1 MDENLLKNI
10 PKIKEDTFNNN
21 EEIVS
26 YLNNISL
33 IIKNFS
39 MSIGHIINNLK
50 NISKKL
56 VRQIYN
62 SSLLI
67 KEINKDKKYSIKCK
81 QLSDKIEIQEESR
94 KILDEYIKL
103 ITLNLNYFSKDI
115 KNAFMKIQEYN
126 RNKNSFYFNKN
137 NNDVKTETIDKNYE
151 KYLTISSLNNY
162 KIKKDLNN
170 HNANDNNYFYTINC
184 PTPINKN
191 IYIQMKDKNKN
202 SDNKLRNIILNS
214 ALFEDSPKNVKY
226 NYHLSTHKKVNKNLD
241 LGLTRPIRRKIN
253 STNNSYRLN
262 MKNDSIKKSLID
274 SNKFLK
280 DKSRN
285 SSKNSVIKRTHSLT
299 NLLLDKNK
307 NIKKNFNN
315 NINTNYFRKHYT
327 SNKIIKNNNN
337 NYNENKARTINI
349 NNRRNYNGTINV
361 EEYTNSNGR
370 NNINDNSLLLSHK
383 VIQFLSI
390 IQEMKDKYNN
400 RNCENNLDFKEIKL
414 KYENLKK
421 SISDLSY
428 KVINDFYIN
437 SSTIQSLNSNNTIS
451 VNNSSNYKNNL
462 NKNND
467 IYELL
472 SMIKLYREKIKK
484 LEINCKTLLSVK
496 EKVFNDNVQKSKLIS
511 KIMQELEELKNENNI
526 RNSQKYNV
534 NLNSVKIEENYI
546 LQIKKLKLA
555 LESKNNDIT
564 KKDRI
569 IANLNT
575 EIKNIMK
582 SNNYNNYKNK
592 NYLTNNNKQ
601 TLLIENAIHFS
612 IINDISDINDIN
624 KKIIEEKEEII
635 ILLKNEINSL
645 NNKINKSKN
654 RDVINKKIPDN
665 INHINNNIY
674 IINQYKEKVN
684 KLKEENSNLKNKN
697 NQLSKENKSL
707 SKEVESLSNINKKN
721 ELLKEEQENKIKE
734 LNELINEN
742 LNNGDNNNQIID
754 IKENKEKIELLI
766 NENQELKNEIEEL
779 KENQINASS
788 KDKENDFKE
797 LINDYE
803 AKIKYLTEQNDYYK
817 QNIDN
822 LKIENSIINQ
832 EFENVKNENNKLHK
846 IMKEHN
852 IKINDDEY
860 IPNNYNIIAD
870 KSIGNLSWFLLR
882 KKLGDKNNYSD
893 YIWVEK
899 NNMNNLEE
907 FNYINE
913 IDLVNKKIINY
924 ISQLEEKE
932 LIIGRLTQKLNKY
945 ENINDNK

>member
-1 MDENLLKNI
+1 MDENILKNI
-10 PKIKEDTFNNN
+10 PIIKQDTFNNN
-21 EEIVS
+21 EEMVS
-26 YLNNISL
+26 YVNNISL
-33 IIKNFS
+33 IIKKFS
-39 MSIGHIINNLK
+39 ISISQIINNLK

-56 VRQIYN
+56 VKQIIN

-67 KEINKDKKYSIKCK
+67 KEINKDKRYSIKCK
-81 QLSDKIEIQEESR
+81 QLNNKIELQEESR
-94 KILDEYIKL
+94 KLLDEYIKL
-103 ITLNLNYFSKDI
+103 IAYSINYFSKDI
-115 KNAFMKIQEYN
+115 KSAFMKIQEYN
-126 RNKNSFYFNKN
+126 RNKNQFYYNKN
-137 NNDVKTETIDKNYE
+137 NNDVKTEVLDKKFE

-162 KIKKDLNN
+162 KNKKDLNN
-170 HNANDNNYFYTINC
+170 HNANDNNFYYTINC
-184 PTPINKN
+184 PTPINKS
-191 IYIQMKDKNKN
+191 IYLQMKDKNRN
-202 SDNKLRNIILNS
+202 SNNKIRNIILNS
-214 ALFEDSPKNVKY
+214 ALSEEPPKNIKY
-226 NYHLSTHKKVNKNLD
+226 NYHLSTHKKVNKNFD
-241 LGLTRPIRRKIN
+241 LGLTHPIRRKIN

-262 MKNDSIKKSLID
+262 MKSDSIKTNLID

-280 DKSRN
+280 EKSRN
-285 SSKNSVIKRTHSLT
+285 SSKNSIIKRTQSLT

-307 NIKKNFNN
+307 NTNKNFNN
-315 NINTNYFRKHYT
+315 NININSFRKHYT
-327 SNKIIKNNNN
+327 SNKIINNNN
-337 NYNENKARTINI
+337 ENNTKTINV
-349 NNRRNYNGTINV
+349 NSRHNYNGTINV
-361 EEYTNSNGR
+361 EEYTTSNGR
-370 NNINDNSLLLSHK
+370 NNLSDNSLLLSHK

-437 SSTIQSLNSNNTIS
+437 SSTIQSLNSNNTMS
-451 VNNSSNYKNNL
+451 ANNTSYKNNL

-467 IYELL
+467 TNELL
-472 SMIKLYREKIKK
+472 SMIKMYREKIKK

-511 KIMQELEELKNENNI
+511 KIMKELEELKNENNI
-526 RNSQKYNV
+526 RNNQKYNI
-534 NLNSVKIEENYI
+534 NLNSAKIEENYI

-575 EIKNIMK
+575 EIKNLMK
-582 SNNYNNYKNK
+582 NNNYSNYKNK
-592 NYLTNNNKQ
+592 NFLTNNNNQ
-601 TLLIENAIHFS
+601 ILLIENATHFS

-624 KKIIEEKEEII
+624 RKIIEEKEEII
-635 ILLKNEINSL
+635 TLLKNEINSL
-645 NNKINKSKN
+645 NNKISKSKN
-654 RDVINKKIPDN
+654 KDVINKQIPEN

-674 IINQYKEKVN
+674 IINQYKEKVK
-684 KLKEENSNLKNKN
+684 KLKEENSNLKSKY
-697 NQLSKENKSL
+697 NQISKENKSL
-707 SKEVESLSNINKKN
+707 SKEIESLSNINKTN
-721 ELLKEEQENKIKE
+721 ELLKEEQEQKIKE
-734 LNELINEN
+734 LNEIINEN
-742 LNNGDNNNQIID
+742 LNNEDNNNKIIE

-779 KENQINASS
+779 KENQINTSS

-803 AKIKYLTEQNDYYK
+803 AKIKLYTEKNDYYK

-846 IMKEHN
+846 LMKEHN
-852 IKINDDEY
+852 IKIDDDEY
-860 IPNNYNIIAD
+860 IPNNYDIIAD

-882 KKLGDKNNYSD
+882 QKLGDKNNYSD

-899 NNMNNLEE
+899 NNINNLEE
-907 FNYINE
+907 FNYVNE

-945 ENINDNK
+945 ENNNDNK

>member
-1 MDENLLKNI
+1 MDENILKNI
-10 PKIKEDTFNNN
+10 PIIKQDTFNNN
-21 EEIVS
+21 EEMVS
-26 YLNNISL
+26 YVNNISL
-33 IIKNFS
+33 IIKKFS
-39 MSIGHIINNLK
+39 ISISQIINNLK

-56 VRQIYN
+56 VKQIIN

-67 KEINKDKKYSIKCK
+67 KEINKDKRYSIKCK
-81 QLSDKIEIQEESR
+81 QLNNKIELQEESR
-94 KILDEYIKL
+94 KLLDEYIKL
-103 ITLNLNYFSKDI
+103 ITYSINYFSKDI
-115 KNAFMKIQEYN
+115 KSAFMKIQEYN
-126 RNKNSFYFNKN
+126 RNKNQFYYNKN
-137 NNDVKTETIDKNYE
+137 NNDVKTEVLDKKFE

-162 KIKKDLNN
+162 KNKKDLNN
-170 HNANDNNYFYTINC
+170 HNANDNNFYYTINC
-184 PTPINKN
+184 PTPINKS
-191 IYIQMKDKNKN
+191 IYLQMKDKNRN
-202 SDNKLRNIILNS
+202 SNNKIRNIILNS
-214 ALFEDSPKNVKY
+214 ALSEEPPKNIKY
-226 NYHLSTHKKVNKNLD
+226 NYHLSTHKKVNKNFD
-241 LGLTRPIRRKIN
+241 LGLTHPIRRKIN

-262 MKNDSIKKSLID
+262 MKSDSIKNNLID

-280 DKSRN
+280 EKSRN
-285 SSKNSVIKRTHSLT
+285 SSKNSLIKRTQSLT

-307 NIKKNFNN
+307 NTNKNFNN
-315 NINTNYFRKHYT
+315 NININSFRKHYT
-327 SNKIIKNNNN
+327 SNKIINNNN
-337 NYNENKARTINI
+337 NENNTKTINV
-349 NNRRNYNGTINV
+349 NSRHNYNGTINV
-361 EEYTNSNGR
+361 EEYTTSNGR
-370 NNINDNSLLLSHK
+370 NNNLSDNSLLLSHK

-437 SSTIQSLNSNNTIS
+437 SSTIQSLNSNNTMS
-451 VNNSSNYKNNL
+451 ANNTSYKNNL

-467 IYELL
+467 TNELL
-472 SMIKLYREKIKK
+472 SMIKMYREKIKK

-511 KIMQELEELKNENNI
+511 KIMKELEELKNENNI
-526 RNSQKYNV
+526 RNNQKYNI

-575 EIKNIMK
+575 EIKNLMK
-582 SNNYNNYKNK
+582 NNNYSNYKNK
-592 NYLTNNNKQ
+592 NFLTNNNNQ
-601 TLLIENAIHFS
+601 ILLIENATHFS

-624 KKIIEEKEEII
+624 RKIIEEKEEII
-635 ILLKNEINSL
+635 TLLKNEINSL
-645 NNKINKSKN
+645 NNKISKSKN
-654 RDVINKKIPDN
+654 KDVMNKQMPDN

-674 IINQYKEKVN
+674 IINQYKEKVK
-684 KLKEENSNLKNKN
+684 KLKEENSNLKSKY
-697 NQLSKENKSL
+697 NQISKENKSL
-707 SKEVESLSNINKKN
+707 SKEIESLSNINKTN
-721 ELLKEEQENKIKE
+721 ELLKEEQEQKIKE
-734 LNELINEN
+734 LNVIINEN
-742 LNNGDNNNQIID
+742 LNNEDNNNKIID

-779 KENQINASS
+779 KENQINTSS

-803 AKIKYLTEQNDYYK
+803 AKIKLYTEKNDYYK

-846 IMKEHN
+846 LMKEHN

-860 IPNNYNIIAD
+860 IPNNYDIIAD

-882 KKLGDKNNYSD
+882 QKLGDKNNYSD

-899 NNMNNLEE
+899 NNINNLEE
-907 FNYINE
+907 FNYVNE

-945 ENINDNK
+945 ENNNDNK

>member
-1 MDENLLKNI
+1 MDENILKNI
-10 PKIKEDTFNNN
+10 PIIKQDTFNNN
-21 EEIVS
+21 EEMVS
-26 YLNNISL
+26 YVNNISL
-33 IIKNFS
+33 IIKKFS
-39 MSIGHIINNLK
+39 ISISQIINNLK

-56 VRQIYN
+56 VKQIIN

-67 KEINKDKKYSIKCK
+67 KEINKDKRYSIKCK
-81 QLSDKIEIQEESR
+81 QLNNKIELQEESR
-94 KILDEYIKL
+94 KLLDEYIKL
-103 ITLNLNYFSKDI
+103 ITYSINYFSKDI
-115 KNAFMKIQEYN
+115 KSAFMKIQEYN
-126 RNKNSFYFNKN
+126 RNKNQFYYNKN
-137 NNDVKTETIDKNYE
+137 NNDVKTEVLDKKFE

-162 KIKKDLNN
+162 KNKKDLNN
-170 HNANDNNYFYTINC
+170 HNANDNNFYYTINC
-184 PTPINKN
+184 PTPINKS
-191 IYIQMKDKNKN
+191 IYLQMKDKNRN
-202 SDNKLRNIILNS
+202 SNNKIRNIILNS
-214 ALFEDSPKNVKY
+214 ALSEEPPKNIKY
-226 NYHLSTHKKVNKNLD
+226 NYHLSTHKKVNKNFD
-241 LGLTRPIRRKIN
+241 LGLTHPIRRKIN

-262 MKNDSIKKSLID
+262 MKSDSIKNNLID

-280 DKSRN
+280 EKSRN
-285 SSKNSVIKRTHSLT
+285 SSKNSIIKRTQSLT

-307 NIKKNFNN
+307 NTNKNFNN
-315 NINTNYFRKHYT
+315 NININSFRKHYT
-327 SNKIIKNNNN
+327 SNKIINNNN
-337 NYNENKARTINI
+337 NENNTKTINV
-349 NNRRNYNGTINV
+349 NSRHNYNGTINV
-361 EEYTNSNGR
+361 EEYTTSNGR
-370 NNINDNSLLLSHK
+370 NNLSDNSLLLSHK

-437 SSTIQSLNSNNTIS
+437 SSTIQSLNSNNTMNA
-451 VNNSSNYKNNL
+451 NNTSYKNNL

-467 IYELL
+467 TNELL
-472 SMIKLYREKIKK
+472 SMIKMYREKIKK

-511 KIMQELEELKNENNI
+511 KIMKELEELKSENNI
-526 RNSQKYNV
+526 RNNQKYNI

-575 EIKNIMK
+575 EIKNLMK
-582 SNNYNNYKNK
+582 NNNYSNYKNK
-592 NYLTNNNKQ
+592 NFLTNNNNQ
-601 TLLIENAIHFS
+601 ILLIENATHFS

-624 KKIIEEKEEII
+624 RKIIEEKEEII
-635 ILLKNEINSL
+635 TLLKNEINSL
-645 NNKINKSKN
+645 NNKISKSKN
-654 RDVINKKIPDN
+654 KDVINKQIPEN

-674 IINQYKEKVN
+674 IINQYKEKVK
-684 KLKEENSNLKNKN
+684 KLKEENSNLKSKY
-697 NQLSKENKSL
+697 NQISKENKSL
-707 SKEVESLSNINKKN
+707 SKEIESLSNINKTN
-721 ELLKEEQENKIKE
+721 ELLKEEQEQKIKE
-734 LNELINEN
+734 LNVIINEN
-742 LNNGDNNNQIID
+742 LNNEDNNNKIID

-779 KENQINASS
+779 KENQINTSS

-803 AKIKYLTEQNDYYK
+803 AKIKLYTEKNDYYK

-846 IMKEHN
+846 LMKEHN
-852 IKINDDEY
+852 IKIDDDEY
-860 IPNNYNIIAD
+860 IPNNYDIIAD

-882 KKLGDKNNYSD
+882 QKLGDKNNYSD

-899 NNMNNLEE
+899 NNIDNLEE
-907 FNYINE
+907 FNYVNE

-945 ENINDNK
+945 ENNNDNK

>member
-1 MDENLLKNI
+1 MDENILKNI
-10 PKIKEDTFNNN
+10 PIIKQDTFNNN
-21 EEIVS
+21 EEMVS
-26 YLNNISL
+26 YVNNISL
-33 IIKNFS
+33 IIKKFS
-39 MSIGHIINNLK
+39 ISISQIINNLK

-56 VRQIYN
+56 VKQIIN

-67 KEINKDKKYSIKCK
+67 KEINKDKRYSIKCK
-81 QLSDKIEIQEESR
+81 QLNDKIELQEESR
-94 KILDEYIKL
+94 KLLDEYIKL
-103 ITLNLNYFSKDI
+103 ITYSINYFSKDI
-115 KNAFMKIQEYN
+115 KSAFMKIQEYN
-126 RNKNSFYFNKN
+126 RNKNQFYYNKN
-137 NNDVKTETIDKNYE
+137 NNDVKTEVMDKNFE

-162 KIKKDLNN
+162 KNKTDLNN
-170 HNANDNNYFYTINC
+170 HNTNDNNFYYTINC
-184 PTPINKN
+184 PTPINKS
-191 IYIQMKDKNKN
+191 IYLQMKDKNRN
-202 SDNKLRNIILNS
+202 SNNKIRNIILNS
-214 ALFEDSPKNVKY
+214 ALYEEPPKKIKY
-226 NYHLSTHKKVNKNLD
+226 NYHLSTHKNVNKNFD
-241 LGLTRPIRRKIN
+241 LGLTHPIRRKIN

-262 MKNDSIKKSLID
+262 MKSDSIKNNLID

-280 DKSRN
+280 EKSRN
-285 SSKNSVIKRTHSLT
+285 SSKNSIIKRTHSLT

-307 NIKKNFNN
+307 NINKNFNN
-315 NINTNYFRKHYT
+315 NININSFRKHYT
-327 SNKIIKNNNN
+327 SNKIINNNN
-337 NYNENKARTINI
+337 ENNTKTISVNS
-349 NNRRNYNGTINV
+349 RHNYNGTINV
-361 EEYTNSNGR
+361 EEYTTSNGR
-370 NNINDNSLLLSHK
+370 NNLSDNSLLLSHK

-421 SISDLSY
+421 LISDLSY

-437 SSTIQSLNSNNTIS
+437 SSTIQSLNSNNTMS
-451 VNNSSNYKNNL
+451 ANTTSNYKNNL
-462 NKNND
+462 NKNNNTN
-467 IYELL
+467 ELL
-472 SMIKLYREKIKK
+472 SMIKMYREKIKK

-511 KIMQELEELKNENNI
+511 KIMKELEELKNENNI
-526 RNSQKYNV
+526 RNNQKYNI

-575 EIKNIMK
+575 EIKNLMK
-582 SNNYNNYKNK
+582 NNNYSNYKNK
-592 NYLTNNNKQ
+592 NYLISNNNQ
-601 TLLIENAIHFS
+601 ILLIENATHFS
-612 IINDISDINDIN
+612 IINDISDINNIN
-624 KKIIEEKEEII
+624 RKIIEEKEEII
-635 ILLKNEINSL
+635 TLLKNEINSL
-645 NNKINKSKN
+645 NNKISKSKN
-654 RDVINKKIPDN
+654 KDVINKQIPDN

-674 IINQYKEKVN
+674 IINQYKEKVK
-684 KLKEENSNLKNKN
+684 KLKEENSNLKSKY
-697 NQLSKENKSL
+697 NQISKENKSL
-707 SKEVESLSNINKKN
+707 SKEIESLSNINKTN
-721 ELLKEEQENKIKE
+721 ELLKEEQVQKIKE
-734 LNELINEN
+734 LNEIINEN
-742 LNNGDNNNQIID
+742 LNNEDNNNKIID

-779 KENQINASS
+779 KENQINTSS

-803 AKIKYLTEQNDYYK
+803 AKIKLYTEQNDYYK

-846 IMKEHN
+846 LMKEHN

-860 IPNNYNIIAD
+860 IPNNYDIIAD

-882 KKLGDKNNYSD
+882 QKLGDKNNYSD

-899 NNMNNLEE
+899 NNIKNLEE
-907 FNYINE
+907 FNYVNE

-945 ENINDNK
+945 ENNNDNK

>member
-1 MDENLLKNI
+1 MDENILKNI
-10 PKIKEDTFNNN
+10 PIIKQDTFNNN
-21 EEIVS
+21 EEMVS
-26 YLNNISL
+26 YVNNISL
-33 IIKNFS
+33 IIKKFS
-39 MSIGHIINNLK
+39 ISISQIINNLK

-56 VRQIYN
+56 VKQIIN

-67 KEINKDKKYSIKCK
+67 KEINKDKRYSIKCK
-81 QLSDKIEIQEESR
+81 QLNNKIELQEESR
-94 KILDEYIKL
+94 KLLDEYIKL
-103 ITLNLNYFSKDI
+103 ITYSINYFSKDI
-115 KNAFMKIQEYN
+115 KSAFMKIQEYN
-126 RNKNSFYFNKN
+126 RNKNQFYYNKN
-137 NNDVKTETIDKNYE
+137 NNDVKTEVLDKKFE

-162 KIKKDLNN
+162 KNKKDLNN
-170 HNANDNNYFYTINC
+170 HNANDNNFYYTINC
-184 PTPINKN
+184 PTPINKS
-191 IYIQMKDKNKN
+191 IYLQMKDKNRN
-202 SDNKLRNIILNS
+202 SNNKIRNIILNS
-214 ALFEDSPKNVKY
+214 ALSEEPPKNIKY
-226 NYHLSTHKKVNKNLD
+226 NYHLSTHKKVNKNFD
-241 LGLTRPIRRKIN
+241 LGLTHPIRRKIN

-262 MKNDSIKKSLID
+262 MKSDSIKNNLID

-280 DKSRN
+280 EKSRN
-285 SSKNSVIKRTHSLT
+285 SSKNSIIKRTQSLT

-307 NIKKNFNN
+307 NTNKNFNN
-315 NINTNYFRKHYT
+315 NININSFRKHYT
-327 SNKIIKNNNN
+327 SNKIINNNN
-337 NYNENKARTINI
+337 ENNTKTINV
-349 NNRRNYNGTINV
+349 NSRHNYNGTINV
-361 EEYTNSNGR
+361 EEYTTSNGR
-370 NNINDNSLLLSHK
+370 NNNLSDNSLLLSHK

-437 SSTIQSLNSNNTIS
+437 SSTIQSLNSNNTMS
-451 VNNSSNYKNNL
+451 ANNTSYKNNL

-467 IYELL
+467 TNELL
-472 SMIKLYREKIKK
+472 SMIKMYREKIKK

-511 KIMQELEELKNENNI
+511 KIMKELEELKSENNI
-526 RNSQKYNV
+526 RNNQKYNI

-575 EIKNIMK
+575 EIKNLMK
-582 SNNYNNYKNK
+582 NNNYSNYKNK
-592 NYLTNNNKQ
+592 NFLISNNNQ
-601 TLLIENAIHFS
+601 ILLIENATHFS

-624 KKIIEEKEEII
+624 RKIIEEKEEII
-635 ILLKNEINSL
+635 TLLKNEINSL
-645 NNKINKSKN
+645 NNKISKSKN
-654 RDVINKKIPDN
+654 KDVINKQIPEN

-674 IINQYKEKVN
+674 IINQYKEKVK
-684 KLKEENSNLKNKN
+684 KLKEENSNLKSKY
-697 NQLSKENKSL
+697 NQISKENKSL
-707 SKEVESLSNINKKN
+707 SKEIESLSNINKTN
-721 ELLKEEQENKIKE
+721 ELLKEEQEQKIKE
-734 LNELINEN
+734 LNVIINEN
-742 LNNGDNNNQIID
+742 LNNEDNNNKIID

-779 KENQINASS
+779 KENQINTSS

-803 AKIKYLTEQNDYYK
+803 AKIKLYTEKNDYYK

-846 IMKEHN
+846 LMKEHN

-860 IPNNYNIIAD
+860 IPNNYDIIAD

-882 KKLGDKNNYSD
+882 QKLGDKNNYSD

-899 NNMNNLEE
+899 NNINNLEE
-907 FNYINE
+907 FNYVNE

-945 ENINDNK
+945 ENNNDNK

>member
-10 PKIKEDTFNNN
+10 PKINQNTFNNN
-21 EEIVS
+21 EEMIS
-26 YLNNISL
+26 YLNNISH

-39 MSIGHIINNLK
+39 ISISQIINNLK

-56 VRQIYN
+56 IKQIAN

-81 QLSDKIEIQEESR
+81 QLNDKIEMQEESR

-103 ITLNLNYFSKDI
+103 ITYNMNFFSKDI
-115 KNAFMKIQEYN
+115 KNIFMKIQEYN
-126 RNKNSFYFNKN
+126 RNKNSFCYNKN
-137 NNDVKTETIDKNYE
+137 SNDIKTETMDKKYE

-162 KIKKDLNN
+162 KNKKDLNN
-170 HNANDNNYFYTINC
+170 HNVNDNNFFYTINC
-184 PTPINKN
+184 PTPTNKN
-191 IYIQMKDKNKN
+191 IYLQMKEKNRN
-202 SDNKLRNIILNS
+202 NNNKLRNIILNS
-214 ALFEDSPKNVKY
+214 ALFEDPPKNFKY
-226 NYHLSTHKKVNKNLD
+226 NYNLSTQKKVNKNFD
-241 LGLTRPIRRKIN
+241 LGITRPIRRKIN
-253 STNNSYRLN
+253 STNNSYRQN
-262 MKNDSIKKSLID
+262 MKSDSIKNNLVASK
-274 SNKFLK
+274 KFLK
-280 DKSRN
+280 EDKSRN

-299 NLLLDKNK
+299 NLLLDKNR
-307 NIKKNFNN
+307 NINKKFNN
-315 NINTNYFRKHYT
+315 NIKINYFRKHYT
-327 SNKIIKNNNN
+327 SNKIINIDHENNA
-337 NYNENKARTINI
+337 KTINV
-349 NNRRNYNGTINV
+349 NNRHNYNGTINV
-361 EEYTNSNGR
+361 EECTNSNR
-370 NNINDNSLLLSHK
+370 NNINENSLLLSHK

-421 SISDLSY
+421 TISDLSY
-428 KVINDFYIN
+428 KIINDFYIN
-437 SSTIQSLNSNNTIS
+437 SSTIQSLNTNNTNS
-451 VNNSSNYKNNL
+451 ANNTSNYKNNL

-467 IYELL
+467 INELL
-472 SMIKLYREKIKK
+472 SMIKMYREKIKK

-511 KIMQELEELKNENNI
+511 KIMKELEGLKNENNI
-526 RNSQKYNV
+526 RNNQKYNI

-555 LESKNNDIT
+555 LESKNSDIT

-582 SNNYNNYKNK
+582 NNNYNKYKN
-592 NYLTNNNKQ
+592 YSISNNKNKQ
-601 TLLIENAIHFS
+601 ILLIENAIHFS

-635 ILLKNEINSL
+635 TLLKNEINTL

-654 RDVINKKIPDN
+654 KDSINKQIPDN

-674 IINQYKEKVN
+674 IINQYKEKVQ
-684 KLKEENSNLKNKN
+684 KLKEENSELKSKYD
-697 NQLSKENKSL
+697 QISKENKSL
-707 SKEVESLSNINKKN
+707 SKEIESLSNINKTN

-734 LNELINEN
+734 LNEIINEN
-742 LNNGDNNNQIID
+742 LNNDDNNKIID

-779 KENQINASS
+779 KENQINETS

-797 LINDYE
+797 LINDYK
-803 AKIKYLTEQNDYYK
+803 AKIKLYTEQNDYYK
-817 QNIDN
+817 KNIDN

-846 IMKEHN
+846 LIKENN
-852 IKINDDEY
+852 IKVNDDEY
-860 IPNNYNIIAD
+860 IPNNYDIIAD
-870 KSIGNLSWFLLR
+870 KNIGNLIWFLLR

-899 NNMNNLEE
+899 NNIDNLEA

-932 LIIGRLTQKLNKY
+932 LIISRLTQKLNKY

>member
-1 MDENLLKNI
+1 MDENILKNI
-10 PKIKEDTFNNN
+10 PIIKQDTFNNN
-21 EEIVS
+21 EEMVS
-26 YLNNISL
+26 YVNNISL
-33 IIKNFS
+33 IIKKFS
-39 MSIGHIINNLK
+39 ISISQIINNLK

-56 VRQIYN
+56 VKQIIN

-67 KEINKDKKYSIKCK
+67 KEINKDKRYSIKCK
-81 QLSDKIEIQEESR
+81 QLNNKIELQEESR
-94 KILDEYIKL
+94 KLLDEYIKL
-103 ITLNLNYFSKDI
+103 ITYSINYFSKDI
-115 KNAFMKIQEYN
+115 KSAFMKIQEYN
-126 RNKNSFYFNKN
+126 RNKNQFYYNKN
-137 NNDVKTETIDKNYE
+137 NNDVKTEVLDKKFE

-162 KIKKDLNN
+162 KNKKDLNN
-170 HNANDNNYFYTINC
+170 HNANDNNFYYTINC
-184 PTPINKN
+184 PTPINKS
-191 IYIQMKDKNKN
+191 IYLQMKDKNRN
-202 SDNKLRNIILNS
+202 SNNKIRNIILNS
-214 ALFEDSPKNVKY
+214 ALSEEPPKNIKY
-226 NYHLSTHKKVNKNLD
+226 NYHLSTHKKVNKNFD
-241 LGLTRPIRRKIN
+241 LGLTHPIRRKIN

-262 MKNDSIKKSLID
+262 MKSDSIKTNLID

-280 DKSRN
+280 EKSRN
-285 SSKNSVIKRTHSLT
+285 SSKNSIIKRTQSLT

-307 NIKKNFNN
+307 NTNKNFNN
-315 NINTNYFRKHYT
+315 NININSFRKHYT
-327 SNKIIKNNNN
+327 SNKIINNNN
-337 NYNENKARTINI
+337 ENNTKTINV
-349 NNRRNYNGTINV
+349 NSRHNYNGTINV
-361 EEYTNSNGR
+361 EEYTTSNGR
-370 NNINDNSLLLSHK
+370 NNNLSDNSLLLSHK

-437 SSTIQSLNSNNTIS
+437 SSTIQSLNSNNTMS
-451 VNNSSNYKNNL
+451 ANNTSYKNNL

-467 IYELL
+467 TNELL
-472 SMIKLYREKIKK
+472 SMIKMYREKIKK

-511 KIMQELEELKNENNI
+511 KIMKELEELKNENNI
-526 RNSQKYNV
+526 RNNQKYNI
-534 NLNSVKIEENYI
+534 NLNSAKIEENYI

-575 EIKNIMK
+575 EIKNLMK
-582 SNNYNNYKNK
+582 NNNYSNYKNK
-592 NYLTNNNKQ
+592 NFLTNNNNQ
-601 TLLIENAIHFS
+601 ILLIENATHFS

-624 KKIIEEKEEII
+624 RKIIEEKEEII
-635 ILLKNEINSL
+635 TLLKNEINSL
-645 NNKINKSKN
+645 NNKISKSKN
-654 RDVINKKIPDN
+654 KDVINKQIPEN

-674 IINQYKEKVN
+674 IINQYKEKVK
-684 KLKEENSNLKNKN
+684 KLKEENSNLKSKY
-697 NQLSKENKSL
+697 NQISKENKSL
-707 SKEVESLSNINKKN
+707 SKEIESLSNINKTN
-721 ELLKEEQENKIKE
+721 ELLKEEQEQKIKE
-734 LNELINEN
+734 LNVIINEN
-742 LNNGDNNNQIID
+742 LNNEDNNNKIID

-779 KENQINASS
+779 KENQINTSS

-797 LINDYE
+797 LINDYK
-803 AKIKYLTEQNDYYK
+803 AKIKLYTEQNDYYK
-817 QNIDN
+817 KNIDN

-832 EFENVKNENNKLHK
+832 EFQNVKNENNKLHK
-846 IMKEHN
+846 LIKENN
-852 IKINDDEY
+852 IKVNDDEY
-860 IPNNYNIIAD
+860 IPNNYDIIAD
-870 KSIGNLSWFLLR
+870 KNIGNLIWFLLR

-899 NNMNNLEE
+899 NNIDNLEA

-932 LIIGRLTQKLNKY
+932 LIISRLTQKLNKY

>member
-1 MDENLLKNI
+1 MDENILKNI
-10 PKIKEDTFNNN
+10 PIIKQDTFNNN
-21 EEIVS
+21 EEMVS
-26 YLNNISL
+26 YVNNISL
-33 IIKNFS
+33 IIKKFS
-39 MSIGHIINNLK
+39 ISISQIINNLK

-56 VRQIYN
+56 VKQIIN

-67 KEINKDKKYSIKCK
+67 KEINKDKRYSIKCK
-81 QLSDKIEIQEESR
+81 QLNNKIELQEESR
-94 KILDEYIKL
+94 KLLDEYIKL
-103 ITLNLNYFSKDI
+103 ITYSINYFSKDI
-115 KNAFMKIQEYN
+115 KSAFVKIQEYN
-126 RNKNSFYFNKN
+126 RNKNQFYYNKN
-137 NNDVKTETIDKNYE
+137 NNDVKTEVMDKKFE

-162 KIKKDLNN
+162 KNKKDLNN
-170 HNANDNNYFYTINC
+170 HNANDNNFYYTINC
-184 PTPINKN
+184 PTPINKS
-191 IYIQMKDKNKN
+191 IYLQMKDKNRN
-202 SDNKLRNIILNS
+202 SNNKIRNIILNS
-214 ALFEDSPKNVKY
+214 ALSEEPPKNIKY
-226 NYHLSTHKKVNKNLD
+226 NYHLSTHKKVNKNFD
-241 LGLTRPIRRKIN
+241 LGLTHPIRRKIN

-262 MKNDSIKKSLID
+262 MKSDSIKNNLID

-280 DKSRN
+280 EKSRN
-285 SSKNSVIKRTHSLT
+285 SSKNSLIKRTQSLT

-307 NIKKNFNN
+307 NTNKNFNN
-315 NINTNYFRKHYT
+315 NININSFRKHYT
-327 SNKIIKNNNN
+327 SNKIINNNN
-337 NYNENKARTINI
+337 ENNTKTINV
-349 NNRRNYNGTINV
+349 NSRHNYNGTINV
-361 EEYTNSNGR
+361 EEYTTSNGR
-370 NNINDNSLLLSHK
+370 NNNLSDNSLLLSHK

-437 SSTIQSLNSNNTIS
+437 SSTIQSLNSNNTMS
-451 VNNSSNYKNNL
+451 ANNTSYKNNL

-467 IYELL
+467 TNELL
-472 SMIKLYREKIKK
+472 SMIKMYREKIKK

-511 KIMQELEELKNENNI
+511 KIMKELEELKNENNI
-526 RNSQKYNV
+526 RNNQKYNI

-575 EIKNIMK
+575 EIKNLMK
-582 SNNYNNYKNK
+582 NNNYSNYKNK
-592 NYLTNNNKQ
+592 NYLTNNNDQ
-601 TLLIENAIHFS
+601 ILLIENATHFS
-612 IINDISDINDIN
+612 IINDISDINEIN
-624 KKIIEEKEEII
+624 RKIIEEKEEII
-635 ILLKNEINSL
+635 TLLKNEINSL
-645 NNKINKSKN
+645 NNKISKSKN
-654 RDVINKKIPDN
+654 KDVMNKQMPDN

-674 IINQYKEKVN
+674 IINQYKEKVK
-684 KLKEENSNLKNKN
+684 KLKEENSNLKSKY
-697 NQLSKENKSL
+697 NQISKENKSL
-707 SKEVESLSNINKKN
+707 SKEIESLSNINKTN
-721 ELLKEEQENKIKE
+721 ELLKEEQEQKIKE
-734 LNELINEN
+734 LNEIINEN
-742 LNNGDNNNQIID
+742 LNNEDNNNKIID

-779 KENQINASS
+779 KENQINTSS

-803 AKIKYLTEQNDYYK
+803 AKIKLYTEKNDYYK

-846 IMKEHN
+846 LMKEHN

-860 IPNNYNIIAD
+860 IPNNYDIIAD

-882 KKLGDKNNYSD
+882 QKLGDKNNYSD

-899 NNMNNLEE
+899 NNINNLEE
-907 FNYINE
+907 FNYVNE

-945 ENINDNK
+945 ENNNDNK

>member
-1 MDENLLKNI
+1 MDENILKNI
-10 PKIKEDTFNNN
+10 PIIKQDTFNNN
-21 EEIVS
+21 EEMVS
-26 YLNNISL
+26 YVNNISL
-33 IIKNFS
+33 IIKKFS
-39 MSIGHIINNLK
+39 ISISQIINNLK

-56 VRQIYN
+56 VKQIIN

-67 KEINKDKKYSIKCK
+67 KEINKDKRYSIKCK
-81 QLSDKIEIQEESR
+81 QLNNKIELQEESR
-94 KILDEYIKL
+94 KLLDEYIKL
-103 ITLNLNYFSKDI
+103 ITYSINYFSKDI
-115 KNAFMKIQEYN
+115 KSAFMKIQEYN
-126 RNKNSFYFNKN
+126 RNKNQFYYNKN
-137 NNDVKTETIDKNYE
+137 NNDVKTEVLDKKFE

-162 KIKKDLNN
+162 KNKKDLNN
-170 HNANDNNYFYTINC
+170 HNANDNNFYYTINC
-184 PTPINKN
+184 PTPINKS
-191 IYIQMKDKNKN
+191 IYLQMKDKNRN
-202 SDNKLRNIILNS
+202 SNNKIRNIILNS
-214 ALFEDSPKNVKY
+214 ALSEEPPKNIKY
-226 NYHLSTHKKVNKNLD
+226 NYHLSTHKKVNKNFD
-241 LGLTRPIRRKIN
+241 LGLTHPIRRKIN

-262 MKNDSIKKSLID
+262 MKSDSIKNNLID

-280 DKSRN
+280 EKSRN
-285 SSKNSVIKRTHSLT
+285 SSKNSLIKRTQSLT

-307 NIKKNFNN
+307 NTNKNFNN
-315 NINTNYFRKHYT
+315 NININSFRKHYT
-327 SNKIIKNNNN
+327 SNKIINNNN
-337 NYNENKARTINI
+337 NENNTKTINV
-349 NNRRNYNGTINV
+349 NSRHNYNGTINV
-361 EEYTNSNGR
+361 EEYTTSNGR
-370 NNINDNSLLLSHK
+370 NNNLSDNSLLLSHK

-437 SSTIQSLNSNNTIS
+437 SSTIQSLNSNNTMS
-451 VNNSSNYKNNL
+451 ANNTSYKNNL

-467 IYELL
+467 TNELL
-472 SMIKLYREKIKK
+472 SMIKMYREKIKK

-511 KIMQELEELKNENNI
+511 KIMKELEELKNENNI
-526 RNSQKYNV
+526 RNNQKYNI

-575 EIKNIMK
+575 EIKNLMK
-582 SNNYNNYKNK
+582 NNNYSNYKNK
-592 NYLTNNNKQ
+592 NFLTNNNNQ
-601 TLLIENAIHFS
+601 ILLIENATHFS
-612 IINDISDINDIN
+612 IINDISDINEIN
-624 KKIIEEKEEII
+624 RKIIEEKEEII
-635 ILLKNEINSL
+635 TLLKNEINSL
-645 NNKINKSKN
+645 NNKISKSKN
-654 RDVINKKIPDN
+654 KDVMNKQMPDN

-674 IINQYKEKVN
+674 IINQYKEKVK
-684 KLKEENSNLKNKN
+684 KLKEENSNLKSKY
-697 NQLSKENKSL
+697 NQISKENKSL
-707 SKEVESLSNINKKN
+707 SKEIESLSNINKTN
-721 ELLKEEQENKIKE
+721 ELLKEEQEQKIKE
-734 LNELINEN
+734 LNEIINEN
-742 LNNGDNNNQIID
+742 LNNEDNNNKIID

-779 KENQINASS
+779 KENQINTSS

-803 AKIKYLTEQNDYYK
+803 AKIKLYTEKNDYYK

-846 IMKEHN
+846 LMKEHN

-860 IPNNYNIIAD
+860 IPNNYDIIAD

-882 KKLGDKNNYSD
+882 QKLGDKNNYSD

-899 NNMNNLEE
+899 NNINNLEE
-907 FNYINE
+907 FNYVNE

-945 ENINDNK
+945 ENNNDNK

>member
-1 MDENLLKNI
+1 MDENILKNI
-10 PKIKEDTFNNN
+10 PIIKQDTFNNN
-21 EEIVS
+21 EEMVS
-26 YLNNISL
+26 YVNNISL
-33 IIKNFS
+33 IIKKFS
-39 MSIGHIINNLK
+39 ISISQIINNLK

-56 VRQIYN
+56 VKQIIN

-67 KEINKDKKYSIKCK
+67 KEINKDKRYSIKCK
-81 QLSDKIEIQEESR
+81 QLNDKIELQEESR
-94 KILDEYIKL
+94 KLLDEYIKL
-103 ITLNLNYFSKDI
+103 ITYSINYFSKDI
-115 KNAFMKIQEYN
+115 KSAFMKIQEYN
-126 RNKNSFYFNKN
+126 RNKNQFYYNKN
-137 NNDVKTETIDKNYE
+137 NNDVKTEVMDKNFE

-162 KIKKDLNN
+162 KNKTDLNN
-170 HNANDNNYFYTINC
+170 HNTNDNNFYYTINC
-184 PTPINKN
+184 PTPINKS
-191 IYIQMKDKNKN
+191 IYLQMKDKNRN
-202 SDNKLRNIILNS
+202 SNNKIRNIILNS
-214 ALFEDSPKNVKY
+214 ALYEEPPKKIKY
-226 NYHLSTHKKVNKNLD
+226 NYHLSTHKNVNKNFD
-241 LGLTRPIRRKIN
+241 LGLTHPIRRKIN

-262 MKNDSIKKSLID
+262 MKSDSIKNNLID

-280 DKSRN
+280 EKSRN
-285 SSKNSVIKRTHSLT
+285 SSKNSIIKRTHSLT

-307 NIKKNFNN
+307 NINKNFNN
-315 NINTNYFRKHYT
+315 NININSFRKHYT
-327 SNKIIKNNNN
+327 SNKIINNNN
-337 NYNENKARTINI
+337 ENNTKTISVNS
-349 NNRRNYNGTINV
+349 RHNYNGTINV
-361 EEYTNSNGR
+361 EEYTTSNGR
-370 NNINDNSLLLSHK
+370 NNLSDNSLLLSHK

-421 SISDLSY
+421 LISDLSY

-437 SSTIQSLNSNNTIS
+437 SSTIQSLNSNNTMS
-451 VNNSSNYKNNL
+451 ANTTSNYKNNL

-467 IYELL
+467 TNELL
-472 SMIKLYREKIKK
+472 SMIKMYREKIKK

-511 KIMQELEELKNENNI
+511 KIMKELEELKNENNI
-526 RNSQKYNV
+526 RNNQKYNI

-575 EIKNIMK
+575 EIKNLMK
-582 SNNYNNYKNK
+582 NNNYSNYKNK
-592 NYLTNNNKQ
+592 NYLISNNNQ
-601 TLLIENAIHFS
+601 ILLIENATHFS
-612 IINDISDINDIN
+612 IINDISDINNIN
-624 KKIIEEKEEII
+624 RKIIEEKEEII
-635 ILLKNEINSL
+635 TLLKNEINSL
-645 NNKINKSKN
+645 NNKISKSKN
-654 RDVINKKIPDN
+654 KDVINKQIPDN

-674 IINQYKEKVN
+674 IINQYKEKVK
-684 KLKEENSNLKNKN
+684 KLKEENSNLKSKY
-697 NQLSKENKSL
+697 NQISKENKSL
-707 SKEVESLSNINKKN
+707 SKEIESLSNINKTN
-721 ELLKEEQENKIKE
+721 ELLKEEQVQKIKE
-734 LNELINEN
+734 LNEIINEN
-742 LNNGDNNNQIID
+742 LNNEDNNNKIID

-779 KENQINASS
+779 KENQINTSS

-803 AKIKYLTEQNDYYK
+803 AKIKLYTEQNDYYK

-846 IMKEHN
+846 LMKEHN

-860 IPNNYNIIAD
+860 IPNNYDIIAD

-882 KKLGDKNNYSD
+882 QKLGDKNNYSD

-899 NNMNNLEE
+899 NNIKNLEE
-907 FNYINE
+907 FNYVNE

-945 ENINDNK
+945 ENNNDNK

>member
-1 MDENLLKNI
+1 MDENILKNI
-10 PKIKEDTFNNN
+10 PIIKQDTFNNN
-21 EEIVS
+21 EEMVS
-26 YLNNISL
+26 YVNNISL
-33 IIKNFS
+33 IIKKFS
-39 MSIGHIINNLK
+39 ISISQIINNLK

-56 VRQIYN
+56 VKQIIN

-67 KEINKDKKYSIKCK
+67 KEINKDKRYSIKCK
-81 QLSDKIEIQEESR
+81 QLNDKIELQEESR
-94 KILDEYIKL
+94 KLLDEYIKL
-103 ITLNLNYFSKDI
+103 ITYSINYFSKDI
-115 KNAFMKIQEYN
+115 KSAFMKIQEYN
-126 RNKNSFYFNKN
+126 RNKNQFYYNKN
-137 NNDVKTETIDKNYE
+137 NNDVKTEVMDKKFE

-162 KIKKDLNN
+162 KNKKDLNN
-170 HNANDNNYFYTINC
+170 HNANDNNFYYTINC
-184 PTPINKN
+184 PTPINKS
-191 IYIQMKDKNKN
+191 IYLQMKDKNRN
-202 SDNKLRNIILNS
+202 SNNKIRNIILNS
-214 ALFEDSPKNVKY
+214 ALSEEPPKNIKY
-226 NYHLSTHKKVNKNLD
+226 NYHLSTHKKVNKNFD
-241 LGLTRPIRRKIN
+241 LGLTHPIRRKIN

-262 MKNDSIKKSLID
+262 MKSDSIKNNLID

-280 DKSRN
+280 EKSRN
-285 SSKNSVIKRTHSLT
+285 SSKNSIIKRTQSLT

-307 NIKKNFNN
+307 NTNKNFNN
-315 NINTNYFRKHYT
+315 NININSFRKHYT
-327 SNKIIKNNNN
+327 SNKIINNNN
-337 NYNENKARTINI
+337 ENNTKTINV
-349 NNRRNYNGTINV
+349 NSRHNYNGTINV
-361 EEYTNSNGR
+361 EEYTTSNGR
-370 NNINDNSLLLSHK
+370 NNLSDNSLLLSHK

-437 SSTIQSLNSNNTIS
+437 SSTIQSLNSNNTMS
-451 VNNSSNYKNNL
+451 ANNTSYKNNL

-467 IYELL
+467 TNELL
-472 SMIKLYREKIKK
+472 SMIKMYREKIKK

-511 KIMQELEELKNENNI
+511 KIMKELEELKSENNI
-526 RNSQKYNV
+526 RNNQKYNI

-575 EIKNIMK
+575 EIKNLMK
-582 SNNYNNYKNK
+582 NNNYSNYKNK
-592 NYLTNNNKQ
+592 NFLTNNNNQ
-601 TLLIENAIHFS
+601 ILLIENATHFS

-624 KKIIEEKEEII
+624 RKIIEEKEEII
-635 ILLKNEINSL
+635 TLLKNEINSL
-645 NNKINKSKN
+645 NNKISKSKN
-654 RDVINKKIPDN
+654 KDVINKQIPEN

-674 IINQYKEKVN
+674 IINQYKEKVK
-684 KLKEENSNLKNKN
+684 KLKEENSNLKSKY
-697 NQLSKENKSL
+697 NQISKENKSL
-707 SKEVESLSNINKKN
+707 SKEIESLSNINKTN
-721 ELLKEEQENKIKE
+721 ELLKEEQEQKIKE
-734 LNELINEN
+734 LNVIINEN
-742 LNNGDNNNQIID
+742 LNNEDNNNKIID
-754 IKENKEKIELLI
+754 IKVNKEKIELLI

-779 KENQINASS
+779 KENQINTSS

-803 AKIKYLTEQNDYYK
+803 AKIKLYTEKNDYYK

-846 IMKEHN
+846 LMKEHN

-860 IPNNYNIIAD
+860 IPNNYDIIAD

-882 KKLGDKNNYSD
+882 QKLGDKNNYSD

-899 NNMNNLEE
+899 NNINNLEE
-907 FNYINE
+907 FNYVNE

-945 ENINDNK
+945 ENNNDNK

>member
-1 MDENLLKNI
+1 MDENILKNI
-10 PKIKEDTFNNN
+10 PIIKQDTFNNN
-21 EEIVS
+21 EEMVS
-26 YLNNISL
+26 YVNNISL
-33 IIKNFS
+33 IIKKFS
-39 MSIGHIINNLK
+39 ISISQIINNLK

-56 VRQIYN
+56 VKQIIN

-67 KEINKDKKYSIKCK
+67 KEINKDKRYSIKCK
-81 QLSDKIEIQEESR
+81 QLNNKIELQEESR
-94 KILDEYIKL
+94 KLLDEYIKL
-103 ITLNLNYFSKDI
+103 ITYSINYFSKDI
-115 KNAFMKIQEYN
+115 KSAFMKIQEYN
-126 RNKNSFYFNKN
+126 RNKNQFYYNKN
-137 NNDVKTETIDKNYE
+137 NNDVKTEVLDKKFE

-162 KIKKDLNN
+162 KNKKDLNN
-170 HNANDNNYFYTINC
+170 HNANDNNFYYTINC
-184 PTPINKN
+184 PTPINKS
-191 IYIQMKDKNKN
+191 IYLQMKDKNRN
-202 SDNKLRNIILNS
+202 SNNKIRNIILNS
-214 ALFEDSPKNVKY
+214 ALSEEPPKNIKY
-226 NYHLSTHKKVNKNLD
+226 NYHLSTHKKVNKNFD
-241 LGLTRPIRRKIN
+241 LGLTHPIRRKIN

-262 MKNDSIKKSLID
+262 MKSDSIKTNLID

-280 DKSRN
+280 EKSRN
-285 SSKNSVIKRTHSLT
+285 SSKNSIIKRTQSLT

-307 NIKKNFNN
+307 NTNKNFNN
-315 NINTNYFRKHYT
+315 NININSFRKHYT
-327 SNKIIKNNNN
+327 SNKIINNNN
-337 NYNENKARTINI
+337 ENNTKTINV
-349 NNRRNYNGTINV
+349 NSRHNYNGTINV
-361 EEYTNSNGR
+361 EEYTTSNGR
-370 NNINDNSLLLSHK
+370 NNNLSDNSLLLSHK

-437 SSTIQSLNSNNTIS
+437 SSTIQSLNSNNTMNA
-451 VNNSSNYKNNL
+451 NNTSYKNNL

-467 IYELL
+467 TNELL
-472 SMIKLYREKIKK
+472 SMIKMYREKIKK

-511 KIMQELEELKNENNI
+511 KIMKELEELKNENNI
-526 RNSQKYNV
+526 RNNQKYNI
-534 NLNSVKIEENYI
+534 NLNSAKIEENYI

-575 EIKNIMK
+575 EIKNLMK
-582 SNNYNNYKNK
+582 NNNYSNYKNK
-592 NYLTNNNKQ
+592 NFLTNNNNQ
-601 TLLIENAIHFS
+601 ILLIENATHFS

-624 KKIIEEKEEII
+624 RKIIEEKEEII
-635 ILLKNEINSL
+635 TLLKNEINSL
-645 NNKINKSKN
+645 NNKISKSKN
-654 RDVINKKIPDN
+654 KDVINKQIPEN

-674 IINQYKEKVN
+674 IINQYKEKVK
-684 KLKEENSNLKNKN
+684 KLKEENSNLKSKY
-697 NQLSKENKSL
+697 NQISKENKSL
-707 SKEVESLSNINKKN
+707 SKEIESLSNINKTN
-721 ELLKEEQENKIKE
+721 ELLKEEQEQKIKE
-734 LNELINEN
+734 LNVIINEN
-742 LNNGDNNNQIID
+742 LNNEDNNNKIID

-779 KENQINASS
+779 KENQINTSS

-803 AKIKYLTEQNDYYK
+803 AKIKLYTEKNDYYK

-846 IMKEHN
+846 LMKEHN

-860 IPNNYNIIAD
+860 IPNNYDIIAD

-882 KKLGDKNNYSD
+882 QKLGDKNNYSD

-899 NNMNNLEE
+899 NNIDNLEE
-907 FNYINE
+907 FNYVNE

-945 ENINDNK
+945 ENNNDNK

>member
-1 MDENLLKNI
+1 MDENILKNI
-10 PKIKEDTFNNN
+10 PIINQDTFNNN
-21 EEIVS
+21 EEMVS
-26 YLNNISL
+26 YVNNISL
-33 IIKNFS
+33 IIKKFS
-39 MSIGHIINNLK
+39 ISISQIINNLK

-56 VRQIYN
+56 VKQIIN

-67 KEINKDKKYSIKCK
+67 KEINKDKRYSIKCK
-81 QLSDKIEIQEESR
+81 QLNDKIELQEESR
-94 KILDEYIKL
+94 KLLDEYIKL
-103 ITLNLNYFSKDI
+103 ITYSINYFSKDI
-115 KNAFMKIQEYN
+115 KSAFMKIQEYN
-126 RNKNSFYFNKN
+126 RNKNQFYYNKN
-137 NNDVKTETIDKNYE
+137 NNDVKTEVLDKKFE

-162 KIKKDLNN
+162 KNKKDLNN
-170 HNANDNNYFYTINC
+170 HNANDNNFYYTINC
-184 PTPINKN
+184 PTPINKS
-191 IYIQMKDKNKN
+191 IYLQMKDKNRN
-202 SDNKLRNIILNS
+202 SNNKIRNIILNS
-214 ALFEDSPKNVKY
+214 ALSEEPPKNIKY
-226 NYHLSTHKKVNKNLD
+226 NYHLSTHKKVNKNFD
-241 LGLTRPIRRKIN
+241 LGLTHPIRRKIN

-262 MKNDSIKKSLID
+262 MKSDSIKNNLID

-280 DKSRN
+280 EKSRN
-285 SSKNSVIKRTHSLT
+285 SSKNSIIKRTQSLT

-307 NIKKNFNN
+307 NTNKNFNN
-315 NINTNYFRKHYT
+315 NININSFRKHYT
-327 SNKIIKNNNN
+327 SNKIINNNN
-337 NYNENKARTINI
+337 NENNTKTINV
-349 NNRRNYNGTINV
+349 NSRHNYNGTINV
-361 EEYTNSNGR
+361 EEYTTSNGR
-370 NNINDNSLLLSHK
+370 NNLSDNSLLLSHK

-437 SSTIQSLNSNNTIS
+437 SSTIQSLNSNNTMS
-451 VNNSSNYKNNL
+451 ANNTSYKNNL

-467 IYELL
+467 TNELL
-472 SMIKLYREKIKK
+472 SMIKMYREKIKK

-511 KIMQELEELKNENNI
+511 KIMKELEELKNENNI
-526 RNSQKYNV
+526 RNNQKYNIK
-534 NLNSVKIEENYI
+534 LNSVKIEENYI

-575 EIKNIMK
+575 EIKNLMK
-582 SNNYNNYKNK
+582 NNNYSNYKNK
-592 NYLTNNNKQ
+592 NYLISNNNQ
-601 TLLIENAIHFS
+601 ILLIENAMHFS

-624 KKIIEEKEEII
+624 RKIIEEKEEII
-635 ILLKNEINSL
+635 TLLKNEINSL
-645 NNKINKSKN
+645 NNKISKSKN
-654 RDVINKKIPDN
+654 KDVMNKQIPDN

-674 IINQYKEKVN
+674 IINQYKEKVK
-684 KLKEENSNLKNKN
+684 KLKEENSNLKSKY
-697 NQLSKENKSL
+697 NQISKENKSL
-707 SKEVESLSNINKKN
+707 SKEIESLSNINKTN
-721 ELLKEEQENKIKE
+721 ELLKEEQEQKIKE
-734 LNELINEN
+734 LNEIINEN
-742 LNNGDNNNQIID
+742 LNNEDNNNKIIE

-779 KENQINASS
+779 KENQINTSS

-803 AKIKYLTEQNDYYK
+803 AKIKLYTEKNDYYK

-846 IMKEHN
+846 LMKEHN
-852 IKINDDEY
+852 IKIDDDEY
-860 IPNNYNIIAD
+860 IPNNYDIIAD

-882 KKLGDKNNYSD
+882 QKLGDKNNYSD

-899 NNMNNLEE
+899 NNINNLEE
-907 FNYINE
+907 FNYVNE

-945 ENINDNK
+945 ENNNDNK

>member
-1 MDENLLKNI
+1 MDENILKNI
-10 PKIKEDTFNNN
+10 PIIKQDTFNNN
-21 EEIVS
+21 EEMVS
-26 YLNNISL
+26 YVNNISL
-33 IIKNFS
+33 IIKKFS
-39 MSIGHIINNLK
+39 ISISQIINNLK

-56 VRQIYN
+56 VKQIIN

-67 KEINKDKKYSIKCK
+67 KEINKDKRYSIKCK
-81 QLSDKIEIQEESR
+81 QLNNKIELQEESR
-94 KILDEYIKL
+94 KLLDEYIKL
-103 ITLNLNYFSKDI
+103 ITYSINYFSKDI
-115 KNAFMKIQEYN
+115 KSAFMKIQEYN
-126 RNKNSFYFNKN
+126 RNKNQFYYNKN
-137 NNDVKTETIDKNYE
+137 NNDVKTEVLDKKFE

-162 KIKKDLNN
+162 KNKKDLNN
-170 HNANDNNYFYTINC
+170 HNANDNNFYYTINC
-184 PTPINKN
+184 PTPINKS
-191 IYIQMKDKNKN
+191 IYLQMKDKNRN
-202 SDNKLRNIILNS
+202 SNNKIRNIILNS
-214 ALFEDSPKNVKY
+214 ALSEEPPKNIKY
-226 NYHLSTHKKVNKNLD
+226 NYHLSTHKKVNKNFD
-241 LGLTRPIRRKIN
+241 LGLTHPIRRKIN

-262 MKNDSIKKSLID
+262 MKSDSIKTNLID

-280 DKSRN
+280 EKSRN
-285 SSKNSVIKRTHSLT
+285 SSKNSIIKRTQSLT

-307 NIKKNFNN
+307 NTNKNFNN
-315 NINTNYFRKHYT
+315 NININSFRKHYT
-327 SNKIIKNNNN
+327 SNKIINNNN
-337 NYNENKARTINI
+337 ENNTKTINV
-349 NNRRNYNGTINV
+349 NSRHNYNGTINV
-361 EEYTNSNGR
+361 EEYTTSNGR
-370 NNINDNSLLLSHK
+370 NNNLSDNSLLLSHK

-437 SSTIQSLNSNNTIS
+437 SSTIQSLNSNNTMS
-451 VNNSSNYKNNL
+451 ANNTSYKNNL

-467 IYELL
+467 TNELL
-472 SMIKLYREKIKK
+472 SMIKMYREKIKK
-484 LEINCKTLLSVK
+484 LENNCKTLLSVK

-511 KIMQELEELKNENNI
+511 KIMKELEELKSENNI
-526 RNSQKYNV
+526 RNNQKYNI

-575 EIKNIMK
+575 EIKNLMK
-582 SNNYNNYKNK
+582 NNNYSNYKNK
-592 NYLTNNNKQ
+592 NFLTNNNNQ
-601 TLLIENAIHFS
+601 ILLIENATHFS

-624 KKIIEEKEEII
+624 RKIIEEKEEII
-635 ILLKNEINSL
+635 TLLKNEINSL
-645 NNKINKSKN
+645 NNKISKSKN
-654 RDVINKKIPDN
+654 KVVINKQIPEN

-674 IINQYKEKVN
+674 IINQYKEKVK
-684 KLKEENSNLKNKN
+684 KLKEENSNLKSKY
-697 NQLSKENKSL
+697 NQISKENKSL
-707 SKEVESLSNINKKN
+707 SKEIESLSNINKTN
-721 ELLKEEQENKIKE
+721 ELLKEEQEQKIKE
-734 LNELINEN
+734 LNVIINEN
-742 LNNGDNNNQIID
+742 LNNEDNNNKIID

-779 KENQINASS
+779 KENQINTSS

-803 AKIKYLTEQNDYYK
+803 AKIKLYTEKNDYYK

-846 IMKEHN
+846 LMKEHN
-852 IKINDDEY
+852 IKIDDDEY
-860 IPNNYNIIAD
+860 IPNNYDIIAD

-882 KKLGDKNNYSD
+882 QKLGDKNNYSD

-899 NNMNNLEE
+899 NNIDNLEE
-907 FNYINE
+907 FNYVNE

-945 ENINDNK
+945 ENNNDNK

>member
-1 MDENLLKNI
+1 MDENILKNI
-10 PKIKEDTFNNN
+10 PIIKQDTFNNN
-21 EEIVS
+21 EEMVS
-26 YLNNISL
+26 YVNNISL
-33 IIKNFS
+33 IIKKFS
-39 MSIGHIINNLK
+39 ISISQIINNLK

-56 VRQIYN
+56 VKQIIN

-67 KEINKDKKYSIKCK
+67 KEINKDKRYSIKCK
-81 QLSDKIEIQEESR
+81 QLNDKIELQEESR
-94 KILDEYIKL
+94 KLLDEYIKL
-103 ITLNLNYFSKDI
+103 ITYSINYFSKDI
-115 KNAFMKIQEYN
+115 KSAFMKIQEYN
-126 RNKNSFYFNKN
+126 RNKNQFYYNKN
-137 NNDVKTETIDKNYE
+137 NNDVKTEVMDKKFE

-162 KIKKDLNN
+162 KNKKDLNN
-170 HNANDNNYFYTINC
+170 HNANDNNFYYTINC
-184 PTPINKN
+184 PTPINKS
-191 IYIQMKDKNKN
+191 IYLQMKDKNRN
-202 SDNKLRNIILNS
+202 SNNKIRNIILNS
-214 ALFEDSPKNVKY
+214 ALSEEPPKNIKY
-226 NYHLSTHKKVNKNLD
+226 NYHLSTHKKVNKNFD
-241 LGLTRPIRRKIN
+241 LGLTHPIRRKIN

-262 MKNDSIKKSLID
+262 MKSDSIKNNLID

-280 DKSRN
+280 EKSRN
-285 SSKNSVIKRTHSLT
+285 SSKNSIIKRTQSLT

-307 NIKKNFNN
+307 NTNKNFNN
-315 NINTNYFRKHYT
+315 NININSFRKHYT
-327 SNKIIKNNNN
+327 SNKIINNNN
-337 NYNENKARTINI
+337 NENNTKTINV
-349 NNRRNYNGTINV
+349 NSRHNYNGTINV
-361 EEYTNSNGR
+361 EEYTTSNGR
-370 NNINDNSLLLSHK
+370 NNLSDNSLLLSHK

-437 SSTIQSLNSNNTIS
+437 SSTIQSLNSNNTMS
-451 VNNSSNYKNNL
+451 ANNTSYKNNL

-467 IYELL
+467 TNELL
-472 SMIKLYREKIKK
+472 SMIKMYREKIKK

-511 KIMQELEELKNENNI
+511 KIMKELEELKSENNI
-526 RNSQKYNV
+526 RNNQKYNI

-575 EIKNIMK
+575 EIKNLMK
-582 SNNYNNYKNK
+582 NNNYSNYKNK
-592 NYLTNNNKQ
+592 NFLTNNNNQ
-601 TLLIENAIHFS
+601 ILLIENATHFS

-624 KKIIEEKEEII
+624 RKIIEEKEEII
-635 ILLKNEINSL
+635 TLLKNEINSL
-645 NNKINKSKN
+645 NNKISKSKN
-654 RDVINKKIPDN
+654 KDVINKQIPEN

-674 IINQYKEKVN
+674 IINQYKEKVK
-684 KLKEENSNLKNKN
+684 KLKEENSNLKSKY
-697 NQLSKENKSL
+697 NQISKENKSL
-707 SKEVESLSNINKKN
+707 SKEIESLSNINKTN
-721 ELLKEEQENKIKE
+721 ELLKEEQEQKIKE
-734 LNELINEN
+734 LNVIINEN
-742 LNNGDNNNQIID
+742 LNNEDNNNKIID

-779 KENQINASS
+779 KENQINTSS

-803 AKIKYLTEQNDYYK
+803 AKIKLYTEKNDYYK

-846 IMKEHN
+846 LMKEHN

-860 IPNNYNIIAD
+860 IPNNYDIIAD

-882 KKLGDKNNYSD
+882 QKLGDKNNYSD

-899 NNMNNLEE
+899 NNINNLEE
-907 FNYINE
+907 FNYVNE

-945 ENINDNK
+945 ENNNDNK

>member
-1 MDENLLKNI
+1 MDENILKNI
-10 PKIKEDTFNNN
+10 PIIKQDTFNNN
-21 EEIVS
+21 EEMVS
-26 YLNNISL
+26 YVNNISL
-33 IIKNFS
+33 IIKKFS
-39 MSIGHIINNLK
+39 ISISQIINNLK

-56 VRQIYN
+56 VKQIIN

-67 KEINKDKKYSIKCK
+67 KEINKDKRYSIKCK
-81 QLSDKIEIQEESR
+81 QLNNKIELQEESR
-94 KILDEYIKL
+94 KLLDEYIKL
-103 ITLNLNYFSKDI
+103 ITYSINYFSKDI
-115 KNAFMKIQEYN
+115 KSAFMKIQEYN
-126 RNKNSFYFNKN
+126 RNKNQFYYNKN
-137 NNDVKTETIDKNYE
+137 NNDVKTEVLDKKFE

-162 KIKKDLNN
+162 KNKKDLNN
-170 HNANDNNYFYTINC
+170 HNANDNNFYYTINC
-184 PTPINKN
+184 PTPINKS
-191 IYIQMKDKNKN
+191 IYLQMKDKNRN
-202 SDNKLRNIILNS
+202 SNNKIRNIILNS
-214 ALFEDSPKNVKY
+214 ALSEEPPKNIKY
-226 NYHLSTHKKVNKNLD
+226 NYHLSTHKKVNKNFD
-241 LGLTRPIRRKIN
+241 LGLTHPIRRKIN

-262 MKNDSIKKSLID
+262 MKSDSIKTNLID

-280 DKSRN
+280 EKSRN
-285 SSKNSVIKRTHSLT
+285 SSKNSIIKRTQSLT

-307 NIKKNFNN
+307 NTNKNFNN
-315 NINTNYFRKHYT
+315 NININSFRKHYT
-327 SNKIIKNNNN
+327 SNKIINNNN
-337 NYNENKARTINI
+337 ENNTKTINV
-349 NNRRNYNGTINV
+349 NSRHNYNGTINV
-361 EEYTNSNGR
+361 EEYTTSNGR
-370 NNINDNSLLLSHK
+370 NNNLSDNSLLLSHK

-437 SSTIQSLNSNNTIS
+437 SSTIQSLNSNNTMS
-451 VNNSSNYKNNL
+451 ANNTSYKNNL

-467 IYELL
+467 TNELL
-472 SMIKLYREKIKK
+472 SMIKMYREKIKK

-511 KIMQELEELKNENNI
+511 KIMKELEELKSENNI
-526 RNSQKYNV
+526 RNNQKYNI

-575 EIKNIMK
+575 EIKNLMK
-582 SNNYNNYKNK
+582 NNNYSNYKNK
-592 NYLTNNNKQ
+592 NFLTNNNNQ
-601 TLLIENAIHFS
+601 ILLIENATHFS

-624 KKIIEEKEEII
+624 RKIIEEKEEII
-635 ILLKNEINSL
+635 TLLKNEINSL
-645 NNKINKSKN
+645 NNKISKSKN
-654 RDVINKKIPDN
+654 KDVINKQIPEN

-674 IINQYKEKVN
+674 IINQYKEKVK
-684 KLKEENSNLKNKN
+684 KLKEENSNLKSKY
-697 NQLSKENKSL
+697 NQISKENKSL
-707 SKEVESLSNINKKN
+707 SKEIESLSNINKTN
-721 ELLKEEQENKIKE
+721 ELLKEEQEQKIKE
-734 LNELINEN
+734 LNVIINEN
-742 LNNGDNNNQIID
+742 LNNEDNNNKIID

-779 KENQINASS
+779 KENQINTSS

-803 AKIKYLTEQNDYYK
+803 AKIKLYTEKNDYYK

-846 IMKEHN
+846 LMKEHN

-860 IPNNYNIIAD
+860 IPNNYDIIAD

-882 KKLGDKNNYSD
+882 QKLGDKNNYSD

-899 NNMNNLEE
+899 NNINNLEE
-907 FNYINE
+907 FNYVNE

-945 ENINDNK
+945 ENNNDNK

>member
-1 MDENLLKNI
+1 MDENILKNI
-10 PKIKEDTFNNN
+10 PIINQDTFNNN
-21 EEIVS
+21 EEMVS
-26 YLNNISL
+26 YVNNISL
-33 IIKNFS
+33 IIKKFS
-39 MSIGHIINNLK
+39 ISISQIINNLK

-56 VRQIYN
+56 VKQIIN

-67 KEINKDKKYSIKCK
+67 KEINKDKRYSIKCK
-81 QLSDKIEIQEESR
+81 QLNDKIELQEESR
-94 KILDEYIKL
+94 KLLDEYIKL
-103 ITLNLNYFSKDI
+103 ITYSINYFSKDI
-115 KNAFMKIQEYN
+115 KSAFVKIQEYN
-126 RNKNSFYFNKN
+126 RNKNQFYYNKN
-137 NNDVKTETIDKNYE
+137 NNDVKTEVMDKKFE

-162 KIKKDLNN
+162 KNKKDLNN
-170 HNANDNNYFYTINC
+170 HNANDNNFYYTINC
-184 PTPINKN
+184 PTPINKS
-191 IYIQMKDKNKN
+191 IYLQMKDKNRN
-202 SDNKLRNIILNS
+202 SNNKIRNIILNS
-214 ALFEDSPKNVKY
+214 ALSEEPPKNIKY
-226 NYHLSTHKKVNKNLD
+226 NYHLSTHKKVNKNFD
-241 LGLTRPIRRKIN
+241 LGLTHPIRRKIN

-262 MKNDSIKKSLID
+262 MKSDSIKNNLID

-280 DKSRN
+280 EKSRN
-285 SSKNSVIKRTHSLT
+285 SSKNSLIKRTQSLT

-307 NIKKNFNN
+307 NTNKNFNN
-315 NINTNYFRKHYT
+315 NININSFRKHYT
-327 SNKIIKNNNN
+327 SNKIINNNN
-337 NYNENKARTINI
+337 NENNTKTINV
-349 NNRRNYNGTINV
+349 NSRHNYNGTINV
-361 EEYTNSNGR
+361 EEYTTSNGR
-370 NNINDNSLLLSHK
+370 NNNLSDNSLLLSHK

-437 SSTIQSLNSNNTIS
+437 SSTIQSLNSNNTMS
-451 VNNSSNYKNNL
+451 ANNTSYKNNL

-467 IYELL
+467 TNELL
-472 SMIKLYREKIKK
+472 SMIKMYREKIKK

-511 KIMQELEELKNENNI
+511 KIMKELEELKNENNI
-526 RNSQKYNV
+526 RNNQKYNI

-575 EIKNIMK
+575 EIKNLMK
-582 SNNYNNYKNK
+582 NNNYSNYKNK
-592 NYLTNNNKQ
+592 NYLTNNNDQ
-601 TLLIENAIHFS
+601 ILLIENATHFS
-612 IINDISDINDIN
+612 IINDISDINEIN
-624 KKIIEEKEEII
+624 RKIIEEKEEII
-635 ILLKNEINSL
+635 TLLKNEINSL
-645 NNKINKSKN
+645 NNKISKSKN
-654 RDVINKKIPDN
+654 KDVMNKQMPDN

-674 IINQYKEKVN
+674 IINQYKEKVK
-684 KLKEENSNLKNKN
+684 KLKEENSNLKSKY
-697 NQLSKENKSL
+697 NQISKENKSL
-707 SKEVESLSNINKKN
+707 SKEIESLSNINKTN
-721 ELLKEEQENKIKE
+721 ELLKEEQEQKIKE
-734 LNELINEN
+734 LNEIINEN
-742 LNNGDNNNQIID
+742 LNNEDNNNKIID

-779 KENQINASS
+779 KENQINTSS

-803 AKIKYLTEQNDYYK
+803 AKIKLYTEKNDYYK

-846 IMKEHN
+846 LMKEHN

-860 IPNNYNIIAD
+860 IPNNYDIIAD

-882 KKLGDKNNYSD
+882 QKLGDKNNYSD

-899 NNMNNLEE
+899 NNINNLEE
-907 FNYINE
+907 FNYVNE

-945 ENINDNK
+945 ENNNDNK

>member
-1 MDENLLKNI
+1 MDENILKNI
-10 PKIKEDTFNNN
+10 PIIKQDTFNNN
-21 EEIVS
+21 EEMVS
-26 YLNNISL
+26 YVNNISL
-33 IIKNFS
+33 IIKKFS
-39 MSIGHIINNLK
+39 ISISQIINNLK

-56 VRQIYN
+56 VKQIIN

-67 KEINKDKKYSIKCK
+67 KEINKDKRYSIKCK
-81 QLSDKIEIQEESR
+81 QLNNKIELQEESR
-94 KILDEYIKL
+94 KLLDEYIKL
-103 ITLNLNYFSKDI
+103 ITYSINYFSKDI
-115 KNAFMKIQEYN
+115 KSAFMKIQEYN
-126 RNKNSFYFNKN
+126 RNKNQFYYNKN
-137 NNDVKTETIDKNYE
+137 NNDVKTEVLDKKFE

-162 KIKKDLNN
+162 KNKKDLNN
-170 HNANDNNYFYTINC
+170 HNANDNNFYYTINC
-184 PTPINKN
+184 PTPINKS
-191 IYIQMKDKNKN
+191 IYLQMKDKNRN
-202 SDNKLRNIILNS
+202 SNNKIRNIILNS
-214 ALFEDSPKNVKY
+214 ALSEEPPKNIKY
-226 NYHLSTHKKVNKNLD
+226 NYHLSTHKKVNKNFD
-241 LGLTRPIRRKIN
+241 LGLTHPIRRKIN

-262 MKNDSIKKSLID
+262 MKSDSIKTNLID

-280 DKSRN
+280 EKSRN
-285 SSKNSVIKRTHSLT
+285 SSKNSIIKRTQSLT

-307 NIKKNFNN
+307 NTNKNFNN
-315 NINTNYFRKHYT
+315 NININSFRKHYT
-327 SNKIIKNNNN
+327 SNKIINNNN
-337 NYNENKARTINI
+337 NENNTKTINV
-349 NNRRNYNGTINV
+349 NSRHNYNGTINV
-361 EEYTNSNGR
+361 EEYTTSNGR
-370 NNINDNSLLLSHK
+370 NNLSDNSLLLSHK

-437 SSTIQSLNSNNTIS
+437 SSTIQSLNSNNTMS
-451 VNNSSNYKNNL
+451 ANNTSYKNNL

-467 IYELL
+467 TNELL
-472 SMIKLYREKIKK
+472 SMIKMHREKIKK

-511 KIMQELEELKNENNI
+511 KIMKELEELKNENNI
-526 RNSQKYNV
+526 RNNQKYNI
-534 NLNSVKIEENYI
+534 NLNSAKIEENYI

-575 EIKNIMK
+575 EIKNLMK
-582 SNNYNNYKNK
+582 NNNYSNYKNK
-592 NYLTNNNKQ
+592 NFLTNNNNQ
-601 TLLIENAIHFS
+601 ILLIENATHFS

-624 KKIIEEKEEII
+624 RKIIEEKEEII
-635 ILLKNEINSL
+635 TLLKNEINSL
-645 NNKINKSKN
+645 NNKISKSKN
-654 RDVINKKIPDN
+654 KDVINKQIPEN

-674 IINQYKEKVN
+674 IINQYKEKVK
-684 KLKEENSNLKNKN
+684 KLKEENSNLKSKY
-697 NQLSKENKSL
+697 NQISKENKSL
-707 SKEVESLSNINKKN
+707 SKEIESLSNINKTN
-721 ELLKEEQENKIKE
+721 ELLKEEQEQKIKE
-734 LNELINEN
+734 LNVIINEN
-742 LNNGDNNNQIID
+742 LNNEDNNNKIID

-779 KENQINASS
+779 KENQINTSS

-803 AKIKYLTEQNDYYK
+803 AKIKLYTEKNDYYK

-846 IMKEHN
+846 LMKEHN

-860 IPNNYNIIAD
+860 IPNNYDIIAD

-882 KKLGDKNNYSD
+882 QKLGDKNNYSD

-899 NNMNNLEE
+899 NNINNLEE
-907 FNYINE
+907 FNYVNE

-945 ENINDNK
+945 ENNNDNK

>member
-1 MDENLLKNI
+1 MDENILKNI
-10 PKIKEDTFNNN
+10 PIIKQDTFNNN
-21 EEIVS
+21 EEMVS
-26 YLNNISL
+26 YVNNISL
-33 IIKNFS
+33 IIKKFS
-39 MSIGHIINNLK
+39 ISISQIINNLK

-56 VRQIYN
+56 VKQIIN

-67 KEINKDKKYSIKCK
+67 KEINKDKRYSIKCK
-81 QLSDKIEIQEESR
+81 QLNDKIELQEESR
-94 KILDEYIKL
+94 KLLDEYIKL
-103 ITLNLNYFSKDI
+103 ITYSINYFSKDI
-115 KNAFMKIQEYN
+115 KSAFMKIQEYN
-126 RNKNSFYFNKN
+126 RNKNQFYYNKN
-137 NNDVKTETIDKNYE
+137 NNDVKTEVLDKKFE

-162 KIKKDLNN
+162 KNKKDLNN
-170 HNANDNNYFYTINC
+170 HNANDNNFYYTINC
-184 PTPINKN
+184 PTPINKS
-191 IYIQMKDKNKN
+191 IYLQMKDKNRN
-202 SDNKLRNIILNS
+202 SNNKIRNIILNS
-214 ALFEDSPKNVKY
+214 ALSEEPPKNIKY
-226 NYHLSTHKKVNKNLD
+226 NYHLSTHKKVNKNFD
-241 LGLTRPIRRKIN
+241 LGLTHPIRRKIN

-262 MKNDSIKKSLID
+262 MKSDSIKTNLID

-280 DKSRN
+280 EKSRN
-285 SSKNSVIKRTHSLT
+285 SSKNSIIKRTQSLT

-307 NIKKNFNN
+307 NTNKNFNN
-315 NINTNYFRKHYT
+315 NININSFRKHYT
-327 SNKIIKNNNN
+327 SNKIINNNN
-337 NYNENKARTINI
+337 ENNTKTINV
-349 NNRRNYNGTINV
+349 NSRHNYNGTINV
-361 EEYTNSNGR
+361 EEYTTSNGR
-370 NNINDNSLLLSHK
+370 NNNLSDNSLLLSHK

-437 SSTIQSLNSNNTIS
+437 SSTIQSLNSNNTMS
-451 VNNSSNYKNNL
+451 ANNTSYKNNL

-467 IYELL
+467 TNELL
-472 SMIKLYREKIKK
+472 SMIKMYREKIKK

-511 KIMQELEELKNENNI
+511 KIMKELEELKNENNI
-526 RNSQKYNV
+526 RNNQKYNI
-534 NLNSVKIEENYI
+534 NLNSAKIEENYI

-575 EIKNIMK
+575 EIKNLMK
-582 SNNYNNYKNK
+582 NNNYSNYKNK
-592 NYLTNNNKQ
+592 NFLTNNNNQ
-601 TLLIENAIHFS
+601 ILLIENATHFS

-624 KKIIEEKEEII
+624 RKIIEEKEEII
-635 ILLKNEINSL
+635 TLLKNEINSL
-645 NNKINKSKN
+645 NNKISKSKN
-654 RDVINKKIPDN
+654 KDVINKQIPEN

-674 IINQYKEKVN
+674 IINQYKEKVK
-684 KLKEENSNLKNKN
+684 KLKEENSNLKSKY
-697 NQLSKENKSL
+697 NQISKENKSL
-707 SKEVESLSNINKKN
+707 SKEIESLSNINKTN
-721 ELLKEEQENKIKE
+721 ELLKEEQEQKIKE
-734 LNELINEN
+734 LNVIINEN
-742 LNNGDNNNQIID
+742 LNNEDNNNKIID

-779 KENQINASS
+779 KENQINTSS

-803 AKIKYLTEQNDYYK
+803 AKIKLYTEKNDYYK

-846 IMKEHN
+846 LMKEHN

-860 IPNNYNIIAD
+860 IPNNYDIIAD

-882 KKLGDKNNYSD
+882 QKLGDKNNYSD

-899 NNMNNLEE
+899 NNINNLEE
-907 FNYINE
+907 FNYVNE

-945 ENINDNK
+945 ENNNDNK

>member
-1 MDENLLKNI
+1 MDENILKNI
-10 PKIKEDTFNNN
+10 PIINQDTFNNN
-21 EEIVS
+21 EEMVS
-26 YLNNISL
+26 YVNNISL
-33 IIKNFS
+33 IIKKFS
-39 MSIGHIINNLK
+39 ISISQIINNLK

-56 VRQIYN
+56 VKQIIN

-67 KEINKDKKYSIKCK
+67 KEINKDKRYSIKCK
-81 QLSDKIEIQEESR
+81 QLNDKIELQEESR
-94 KILDEYIKL
+94 KLLDEYIKL
-103 ITLNLNYFSKDI
+103 ITYSINYFSKDI
-115 KNAFMKIQEYN
+115 KSAFMKIQEYN
-126 RNKNSFYFNKN
+126 RNKNQFYYNKN
-137 NNDVKTETIDKNYE
+137 NNDVKTEVLDKKFE

-162 KIKKDLNN
+162 KNKKDLNN
-170 HNANDNNYFYTINC
+170 HNANDNNFYYTINC
-184 PTPINKN
+184 PTPINKS
-191 IYIQMKDKNKN
+191 IYLQMKDKNRN
-202 SDNKLRNIILNS
+202 SNNKIRNIILNS
-214 ALFEDSPKNVKY
+214 ALSEEPPKNIKY
-226 NYHLSTHKKVNKNLD
+226 NYHLSTHKKVNKNFD
-241 LGLTRPIRRKIN
+241 LGLTHPIRRKIN

-262 MKNDSIKKSLID
+262 MKSDSIKNNLID

-280 DKSRN
+280 EKSRN
-285 SSKNSVIKRTHSLT
+285 SSKNSIIKRTQSLT

-307 NIKKNFNN
+307 NTNKNFNN
-315 NINTNYFRKHYT
+315 NININSFRKHYT
-327 SNKIIKNNNN
+327 SNKIINNNN
-337 NYNENKARTINI
+337 NENNTKTINV
-349 NNRRNYNGTINV
+349 NSRHNYNGTINV
-361 EEYTNSNGR
+361 EEYTTSNGR
-370 NNINDNSLLLSHK
+370 NNLSDNSLLLSHK

-437 SSTIQSLNSNNTIS
+437 SSTIQSLNSNNTMS
-451 VNNSSNYKNNL
+451 ANNTSYKNNL

-467 IYELL
+467 TNELL
-472 SMIKLYREKIKK
+472 SMIKMYREKIKK

-511 KIMQELEELKNENNI
+511 KIMKELEELKNENNI
-526 RNSQKYNV
+526 RNNQKYNIK
-534 NLNSVKIEENYI
+534 LNSVKIEENYI

-575 EIKNIMK
+575 EIKNLMK
-582 SNNYNNYKNK
+582 NNNYSNYKNK
-592 NYLTNNNKQ
+592 NYLTNNNNQ
-601 TLLIENAIHFS
+601 ILLIENAMHFS

-624 KKIIEEKEEII
+624 RKIIEEKEEII
-635 ILLKNEINSL
+635 TLLKNEINSL
-645 NNKINKSKN
+645 NNKISKSKN
-654 RDVINKKIPDN
+654 KDVMNKQIPDN

-674 IINQYKEKVN
+674 IINQYKEKVK
-684 KLKEENSNLKNKN
+684 KLKEENSNLKSKY
-697 NQLSKENKSL
+697 NQISKENKSL
-707 SKEVESLSNINKKN
+707 SKEIESLSNINKTN
-721 ELLKEEQENKIKE
+721 ELLKEEQEQKIKE
-734 LNELINEN
+734 LNEIINEN
-742 LNNGDNNNQIID
+742 LNNEDNNNKIIE

-779 KENQINASS
+779 KENQINTSS

-803 AKIKYLTEQNDYYK
+803 AKIKLYTEKNDYYK

-846 IMKEHN
+846 LMKEHN
-852 IKINDDEY
+852 IKIDDDEY
-860 IPNNYNIIAD
+860 IPNNYDIIAD

-882 KKLGDKNNYSD
+882 QKLGDKNNYSD

-899 NNMNNLEE
+899 NNINNLEE
-907 FNYINE
+907 FNYVNE

-945 ENINDNK
+945 ENNNDNK

>member
-1 MDENLLKNI
+1 MDENILKNI
-10 PKIKEDTFNNN
+10 PIIKQDTFNNN
-21 EEIVS
+21 EEMVS
-26 YLNNISL
+26 YVNNISL
-33 IIKNFS
+33 IIKKFS
-39 MSIGHIINNLK
+39 ISISQIINNLK

-56 VRQIYN
+56 VKQIIN

-67 KEINKDKKYSIKCK
+67 KEINKDKRYSIKCK
-81 QLSDKIEIQEESR
+81 QLNDKIELQEESR
-94 KILDEYIKL
+94 KLLDEYIKL
-103 ITLNLNYFSKDI
+103 ITYSINYFSKDI
-115 KNAFMKIQEYN
+115 KSAFMKIQEYN
-126 RNKNSFYFNKN
+126 RNKNQFYYNKN
-137 NNDVKTETIDKNYE
+137 NNDVKTEVMDKKFE

-162 KIKKDLNN
+162 KNKKDLNN
-170 HNANDNNYFYTINC
+170 HNANDNNFYYTINC
-184 PTPINKN
+184 PTPINKS
-191 IYIQMKDKNKN
+191 IYLQMKDKNRN
-202 SDNKLRNIILNS
+202 SNNKIRNIILNS
-214 ALFEDSPKNVKY
+214 ALSEEPPKNIKY
-226 NYHLSTHKKVNKNLD
+226 NYHLSTHKKVNKNFD
-241 LGLTRPIRRKIN
+241 LGLTHPIRRKIN

-262 MKNDSIKKSLID
+262 MKSDSIKNNLID

-280 DKSRN
+280 EKSRN
-285 SSKNSVIKRTHSLT
+285 SSKNSIIKRTQSLT

-307 NIKKNFNN
+307 NTNKNFNN
-315 NINTNYFRKHYT
+315 NININSFRKHYT
-327 SNKIIKNNNN
+327 SNKIINNNN
-337 NYNENKARTINI
+337 NENNTKTINV
-349 NNRRNYNGTINV
+349 NSRHNYNGTINV
-361 EEYTNSNGR
+361 EEYTTSNGR
-370 NNINDNSLLLSHK
+370 NNLSDNSLLLSHK

-437 SSTIQSLNSNNTIS
+437 SSTIQSLNSNNTMS
-451 VNNSSNYKNNL
+451 ANNTSYKNNL

-467 IYELL
+467 TNELL
-472 SMIKLYREKIKK
+472 SMIKMYREKIKK

-511 KIMQELEELKNENNI
+511 KIMKELEELKSENNI
-526 RNSQKYNV
+526 RNNQKYNI

-575 EIKNIMK
+575 EIKNLMK
-582 SNNYNNYKNK
+582 NNNYSNYKNK
-592 NYLTNNNKQ
+592 NFLISNNNQ
-601 TLLIENAIHFS
+601 ILLIENATHFS

-624 KKIIEEKEEII
+624 RKIIEEKEEII
-635 ILLKNEINSL
+635 TLLKNEINSL
-645 NNKINKSKN
+645 NNKISKSKN
-654 RDVINKKIPDN
+654 KDVINKQIPEN

-674 IINQYKEKVN
+674 IINQYKEKVK
-684 KLKEENSNLKNKN
+684 KLKEENSNLKSKY
-697 NQLSKENKSL
+697 NQISKENKSL
-707 SKEVESLSNINKKN
+707 SKEIESLSNINKTN
-721 ELLKEEQENKIKE
+721 ELLKEEQEQKIKE
-734 LNELINEN
+734 LNVIINEN
-742 LNNGDNNNQIID
+742 LNNEDNNNKIID
-754 IKENKEKIELLI
+754 IKVNKEKIELLI

-779 KENQINASS
+779 KENQINTSS

-803 AKIKYLTEQNDYYK
+803 AKIKLYTEKNDYYK

-846 IMKEHN
+846 LMKEHN

-860 IPNNYNIIAD
+860 IPNNYDIIAD

-882 KKLGDKNNYSD
+882 QKLGDKNNYSD

-899 NNMNNLEE
+899 NNINNLEE
-907 FNYINE
+907 FNYVNE

-945 ENINDNK
+945 ENNNDNK

>member
-1 MDENLLKNI
+1 MDENILKNI
-10 PKIKEDTFNNN
+10 PIIKQDTFNNN
-21 EEIVS
+21 EEMVS
-26 YLNNISL
+26 YVNNISL
-33 IIKNFS
+33 IIKKFS
-39 MSIGHIINNLK
+39 ISISQIINNLK

-56 VRQIYN
+56 VKQIIN

-67 KEINKDKKYSIKCK
+67 KEINKDKRYSIKCK
-81 QLSDKIEIQEESR
+81 QLNDKIELQEESR
-94 KILDEYIKL
+94 KLLDEYIKL
-103 ITLNLNYFSKDI
+103 ITYSINYFSKDI
-115 KNAFMKIQEYN
+115 KSAFMKIQEYN
-126 RNKNSFYFNKN
+126 RNKNQFYYNKN
-137 NNDVKTETIDKNYE
+137 NNDVKTEVMDKKFE

-162 KIKKDLNN
+162 KNKKDLNN
-170 HNANDNNYFYTINC
+170 HNANDNNFYYTINC
-184 PTPINKN
+184 PTPINKS
-191 IYIQMKDKNKN
+191 IYLQMKDKNRN
-202 SDNKLRNIILNS
+202 SNNKIRNIILNS
-214 ALFEDSPKNVKY
+214 ALSEEPPKNIKY
-226 NYHLSTHKKVNKNLD
+226 NYHLSTHKKVNKNFD
-241 LGLTRPIRRKIN
+241 LGLTHPIRRKIN

-262 MKNDSIKKSLID
+262 MKSDSIKNNLID

-280 DKSRN
+280 EKSRN
-285 SSKNSVIKRTHSLT
+285 SSKNSIIKRTQSLT

-307 NIKKNFNN
+307 NTNKNFNN
-315 NINTNYFRKHYT
+315 NININSFRKHYT
-327 SNKIIKNNNN
+327 SNKIINNNN
-337 NYNENKARTINI
+337 NENNTKTINV
-349 NNRRNYNGTINV
+349 NSRHNYNGTINV
-361 EEYTNSNGR
+361 EEYTTSNGR
-370 NNINDNSLLLSHK
+370 NNLSDNSLLLSHK

-437 SSTIQSLNSNNTIS
+437 SSTIQSLNSNNTMS
-451 VNNSSNYKNNL
+451 ANNTSYKNNL

-467 IYELL
+467 TNELL
-472 SMIKLYREKIKK
+472 SMIKMYREKIKK

-511 KIMQELEELKNENNI
+511 KIMKELEELKSENNI
-526 RNSQKYNV
+526 RNNQKYNI

-575 EIKNIMK
+575 EIKNLMK
-582 SNNYNNYKNK
+582 NNNYSNYKNK
-592 NYLTNNNKQ
+592 NFLISNNNQ
-601 TLLIENAIHFS
+601 ILLIENATHFS

-624 KKIIEEKEEII
+624 RKIIEEKEEII
-635 ILLKNEINSL
+635 TLLKNEINSL
-645 NNKINKSKN
+645 NNKISKSKN
-654 RDVINKKIPDN
+654 KDVINKQIPEN

-674 IINQYKEKVN
+674 IINQYKEKVK
-684 KLKEENSNLKNKN
+684 KLKEENSNLKSKY
-697 NQLSKENKSL
+697 NQISKENKSL
-707 SKEVESLSNINKKN
+707 SKEIESLSNINKTN
-721 ELLKEEQENKIKE
+721 ELLKEEQEQKIKE
-734 LNELINEN
+734 LNVIINEN
-742 LNNGDNNNQIID
+742 LNNEDNNNKIID

-779 KENQINASS
+779 KENQINTSS

-803 AKIKYLTEQNDYYK
+803 AKIKLYTEKNDYYK

-846 IMKEHN
+846 LMKEHN

-860 IPNNYNIIAD
+860 IPNNYDIIAD

-882 KKLGDKNNYSD
+882 QKLGDKNNYSD

-899 NNMNNLEE
+899 NNINNLEE
-907 FNYINE
+907 FNYVNE

-945 ENINDNK
+945 ENNNDNK